1 MKKIFP
7 VTKHGFIIPVYKFY
21 KQVLYLD
28 RATGEYEL
36 QYIAMI
42 KKNKED

>member
-1 MKKIFP
+1 M
-7 VTKHGFIIPVYKFY
+7 YKFY

-28 RATGEYEL
+28 RDTGEYDL

-42 KKNKED
+42 KKNKEDEMAAIVNENFEI